1 MKYPFFSNFLTR
13 DSYVYLDCDNSW
25 NLQHVF
31 QSGACEVSGSPM
43 PGSKNQSLMN
53 NHDFVVVSLRI
64 VTIELWTN
72 ENNHTSWSRDGLLSS
87 LYINTFTHLTCFS
100 CYCGVN
106 CPSIFFPLRVRFVF
120 IAFLLYFLIFSFGF
134 ILFFSSWYLSWNCT
148 IVIIFYKIPYFIFS
162 MHVNCWLTT
171 SLPSSGFSFHSRS
184 SLSKAHIFNDSQK
197 LNIAQFSSALHAF
210 AHSSSLSAFCE
221 TYENMYSQSS

>member
-1 MKYPFFSNFLTR
+1 MFSKAVLVRFLGPPCLEVKINRWWTIMILLLSASELSQLNFGPT
-13 DSYVYLDCDNSW
+13 
-25 NLQHVF
+25 
-31 QSGACEVSGSPM
+31 
-43 PGSKNQSLMN
+43 K
-53 NHDFVVVSLRI
+53 
-64 VTIELWTN
+64 TITP
-72 ENNHTSWSRDGLLSS
+72 HDGLLSS
-87 LYINTFTHLTCFS
+87 LHIKTFTHLTCFS

-120 IAFLLYFLIFSFGF
+120 IAFLFYFFGFRFGF
-134 ILFFSSWYLSWNCT
+134 ILFFSSWCLSWNCK
-148 IVIIFYKIPYFIFS
+148 IVILFYKIPYFIFS

-197 LNIAQFSSALHAF
+197 LNIAQFSSALHVF